1 MWKYLLEKEFK
12 QFFRDPGL
20 PRMALMFPV
29 LMMLVFP
36 FAVSMDIRNINLA
49 VVDNCGCDTSC
60 YQCLRNY
67 YNQKIHDQLN
77 RHAASVFLRPW
88 VGQMTAMAQDD

>member
-36 FAVSMDIRNINLA
+36 FAVSMEIRNINLA
-49 VVDNCGCDTSC
+49 VVDGSRSLVF
-60 YQCLRNY
+60 QAGGGLR
-67 YNQKIHDQLN
+67 Q
-77 RHAASVFLRPW
+77 P
-88 VGQMTAMAQDD
+88 

>member
-36 FAVSMDIRNINLA
+36 FSVSM
-49 VVDNCGCDTSC
+49 
-60 YQCLRNY
+60 
-67 YNQKIHDQLN
+67 
-77 RHAASVFLRPW
+77 
-88 VGQMTAMAQDD
+88 

>member
-20 PRMALMFPV
+20 PRMALMFPA

-49 VVDNCGCDTSC
+49 VVDNCRSRESALLIEKCT
-60 YQCLRNY
+60 
-67 YNQKIHDQLN
+67 
-77 RHAASVFLRPW
+77 ASGYFRLEDR
-88 VGQMTAMAQDD
+88 